1 MGVRGDG
8 FLDPG
13 GERVGPVEHHAQR
26 EGVMFGEVPG
36 ERLAQDA
43 HFGAHAFPGTKGA
56 GAVTGHV
63 CAVSRLVGHR
73 DPGLQRCRSCGVPGF
88 PPAAR
93 VGGVWL
99 GLGCAC
105 LRFAYLFWC
114 IAVLVAGWAEDGVG
128 RWLVSGGRRGEWQV
142 PG

>member
-13 GERVGPVEHHAQR
+13 GERVGSVEHHAQR
-26 EGVMFGEVPG
+26 ECVMFGEVPG

-93 VGGVWL
+93 VGGVA
-99 GLGCAC
+99 GLGVC
-105 LRFAYLFWC
+105 LFAVD
-114 IAVLVAGWAEDGVG
+114 IPVLVYRGAC
-128 RWLVSGGRRGEWQV
+128 RWLWRKMGSAGGW
-142 PG
+142 